1 MLFYD
6 FLVLFYSFTLSQ
18 TWPTACVLT
27 DKRGF
32 KEALRIE
39 YGFRDKM
46 LSKGLI
52 LDKD

>member
-1 MLFYD
+1 M
-6 FLVLFYSFTLSQ
+6 
-18 TWPTACVLT
+18 

-39 YGFRDKM
+39 HGFRDKM

>member
-1 MLFYD
+1 M
-6 FLVLFYSFTLSQ
+6 
-18 TWPTACVLT
+18 

-46 LSKGLI
+46 LSRGLI